1 MKEKKRNLK
10 FYLKIL
16 ALSLIPTGMYAQ
28 YGDEYKSGMVIK
40 MNEDGS
46 KYTRVLLWGQTW
58 FQDYEGDNP
67 NDGFSV
73 KRARVLMYS
82 QINSRFMI
90 LTHFGV
96 NGINSNNITPSG
108 KGDDVQ
114 LFLHE
119 MYLQYKVVDKYLNI
133 GGGLHN
139 WGGIS
144 RLNGQG
150 TINMMTLDN
159 NRSSWSTLGLS
170 DQFANH
176 IGIFF
181 NGSAGKFNYRL
192 AISDANVK
200 TLDGNSQT
208 VLNPNDE
215 KYLGKALTDNGKY
228 AYAGYVDYQIFDKE
242 NLSLPYR
249 VGTYL
254 GAKKIL
260 NVGAGFFTQPDAIAK
275 ANSTSVITTKE
286 ATHLNIDGF
295 YDAPVGSNNAAITA
309 YAQFQNSNMGDNYI
323 NGDIVGN
330 GNQFYGH
337 FGYLIGKENED
348 GKNKYRNRWQPYV
361 AYSYRDF
368 TALPKPAQDIKVGCN
383 FYLDGHNAKI
393 TAEYLNSPHLPKN
406 NRNVFTLQAMI
417 LL

>member
-1 MKEKKRNLK
+1 MK
-10 FYLKIL
+10 FYLSFLMIL
-16 ALSLIPTGMYAQ
+16 IAVSFSYSQYA
-28 YGDEYKSGMVIK
+28 DEYKSGMVIK

-46 KYTRVLLWGQTW
+46 KFTRAILWGQAW
-58 FQDYEGDNP
+58 FQDYEGHNQ

-82 QINSRFMI
+82 KLSDRFMI

-96 NGINSNNITPSG
+96 NGVNANNMSATG
-108 KGDDVQ
+108 KSDDVQ

-119 MYLQYKVVDKYLNI
+119 MYLQYKVTSYLNMGAGI
-133 GGGLHN
+133 HN

-159 NRSSWSTLGLS
+159 NRSTWSTLGLS

-176 IGIFF
+176 LGVFF
-181 NGSAGKFNYRL
+181 NGSKGKFNYRFS
-192 AISDANVK
+192 ISDALVK
-200 TLDGNSQT
+200 TLDGNTQT
-208 VLNPNDE
+208 VMLPNQE
-215 KYLGKALTDNGKY
+215 KYLGKALLDKGKY
-228 AYAGYVDYQIFDKE
+228 AFSGYVDYQLLDKE
-242 NLSLPYR
+242 NLALPYR

-254 GAKKIL
+254 GAKKIF
-260 NVGAGFFTQPDAIAK
+260 NIGAGFFTQPNAIAK
-275 ANSTSVITTKE
+275 TDAIGTLSSTNV
-286 ATHLNIDGF
+286 THLNVDAF
-295 YDAPVGSNNAAITA
+295 YDSPIGTNNAAITA
-309 YAQFQNSNMGDNYI
+309 YGQFQNSDMGKSYL

-337 FGYLIGKENED
+337 LGYLIGKENKE
-348 GKNKYRNRWQPYV
+348 NIHKYSNRWQPYV

-368 TALPKPAQDIKVGCN
+368 TALPKAAQDYRVGCN

-393 TAEYLNSPHLPKN
+393 TAEYQNSPHLPEN
-406 NRNVFTLQAMI
+406 SRNVFTLQAMI